1 MVGDVPHI
9 QVWLNDAQL
18 VDFQDTANHA
28 KDGATEGM
36 IALQMHF
43 SNATVPRWKEGGFH
57 RYRVVAVKELP
68 R

>member
-1 MVGDVPHI
+1 
-9 QVWLNDAQL
+9 
-18 VDFQDTANHA
+18 
-28 KDGATEGM
+28 M

-43 SNATVPRWKEGGFH
+43 SNATVPRGKEGGFH